1 MKLTSVIGVFFFLWL
16 HACAVPPVSKPDTAA
31 THTYDGIS
39 LKPGVVAWSPDST
52 HFVYIKNEE
61 LVLVDYASGNNKKIS
76 GIKPVFVEW
85 APGNDLIAVHN
96 TGDRKGL
103 VRVDPYE
110 GTVTP
115 APLAEE
121 PAAVKWLIP
130 PDELIV
136 LSTQLQRLQ
145 IGTFVRFSLTRVT
158 ADSHELFFERESYY
172 PTRRQDADFIS
183 AWNFPGLRPLHET
196 VLTPQYHNPPA
207 VPPYTYFKTV
217 DPVIASEEEV
227 TKMDSQRFNV
237 PASWSPDGSRLALVN
252 DEGFLIIINA
262 ENPGELQPV
271 NYEIRGAY
279 PSWNPRGSQ
288 IYLGGWLTGSDGSAI
303 RELLPGA
310 VMSLGV
316 WSPDGVKIAVIT
328 ESSMRIIDSSAPSY
342 TEPDRAVDSMFIQ
355 VRDKLR
361 MLKLLLKEEL
371 ISRPDFDTRKAKLL
385 RTLRG
390 DPE

>member
-1 MKLTSVIGVFFFLWL
+1 MKCTSVIGVFFFLWL

-52 HFVYIKNEE
+52 HLVYIKNED
-61 LVLVDYASGNNKKIS
+61 LILVDYASGNNKKIS
-76 GIKPVFVEW
+76 GVKPVFVEW

-110 GTVTP
+110 GTVAP

-136 LSTQLQRLQ
+136 LSTQLQRRQ

-217 DPVIASEEEV
+217 DPVIPSEEEIAR
-227 TKMDSQRFNV
+227 MDSQRFNV

-252 DEGFLIIINA
+252 DEGFLIIA
-262 ENPGELQPV
+262 DTENPDALQPV
-271 NYEIRGAY
+271 NYEIQGAF

-288 IYLGGWLTGSDGSAI
+288 IYLGGWLVGSDGTAI

-310 VMSLGV
+310 LVSLGV
-316 WSPDGVKIAVIT
+316 WSPDGEKIAVIT
-328 ESSMRIIDSSAPSY
+328 DSNLLIFDSIVPSFD
-342 TEPDRAVDSMFIQ
+342 EPDLAVDPGFLD
-355 VRDKLR
+355 VREKLR
-361 MLKLLLKEEL
+361 LLKNLLKEEL
-371 ISRPDFDTRKAKLL
+371 ISQPEFDTRKKTLL
-385 RTLRG
+385 DKLRG
-390 DPE
+390 VRK